1 MKYGQTLRAQSTP
14 QWAPYNV
21 DYDELKNIIKIHTTK
36 NQNQAITIPGHED
49 VQFQQFEELF
59 YEELSNQ
66 HDRVDLFVKSK
77 VNEINS
83 RLLNLQRQVFRLIS
97 KYVLDKKKKDTLDS
111 RCCDKFI
118 RCERHIERC
127 GEDIRNLKKFINA
140 QRVAFHKIL
149 KKYTKW
155 TSSRALTELFYDEIL
170 NNPKSFVQR
179 DFDPLISQYISLLRN
194 LRTAVPDSD
203 KFKGENY
210 SRPVSQQT
218 FSKIQTKSQPQYS
231 YWNEYDDGSEV
242 EEEPYLVYID
252 PNSESF
258 PGAKTLASMFS
269 KAKRP
274 MDKVREW
281 LIPVASSG
289 EQRSLL
295 HKNDRIYDQEST
307 VGTEGILDDSASSS
321 DMQNGYST
329 FYNTTILN
337 INKQILDSKHDSFL
351 IHTIIGC
358 YAASL
363 TLLLIVWLL
372 ATTGKKKLR
381 MEVDAGVAIGVI
393 ASLLFA
399 IIGLSLVHFRR
410 QKLSQTYRYGAFV
423 TFILTLLLNCMI
435 LIRVTGIF

>member
-1 MKYGQTLRAQSTP
+1 MKYGQIFRAQSAP

-21 DYDELKNIIKIHTTK
+21 DYDELKNIIKVHTTK
-36 NQNQAITIPGHED
+36 NHSQAITIPGHED
-49 VQFQQFEELF
+49 ELFQQFEKLF

-77 VNEINS
+77 VDEINS
-83 RLLNLQRQVFRLIS
+83 RLHKN
-97 KYVLDKKKKDTLDS
+97 KDYSLDS
-111 RCCDKFI
+111 RCWDRFI

-127 GEDIRNLKKFINA
+127 GEEIRNLKKFINA

-170 NNPKSFVQR
+170 NNPKSFLRR
-179 DFDPLISQYISLLRN
+179 DLDPLISQYISLLRN
-194 LRTAVPDSD
+194 LRTAIPDPD
-203 KFKGENY
+203 KFKDENNT
-210 SRPVSQQT
+210 RPVSQQN
-218 FSKIQTKSQPQYS
+218 FSKVQTESRPQYT
-231 YWNEYDDGSEV
+231 YWNEYDNGSEA

-258 PGAKTLASMFS
+258 PGAKTLASIFS

-274 MDKVREW
+274 VNKIREW
-281 LIPVASSG
+281 LTPVSSSG

-295 HKNDRIYDQEST
+295 HKNDRLYDQKT
-307 VGTEGILDDSASSS
+307 TIGTEGILEDCASSS
-321 DMQNGYST
+321 DMENGYST
-329 FYNTTILN
+329 FYNATILN
-337 INKQILDSKHDSFL
+337 FNKQILDSKHNSFL

-363 TLLLIVWLL
+363 TILLIVWLL

-399 IIGLSLVHFRR
+399 IIGLCLVHFRR
-410 QKLSQTYRYGAFV
+410 QKLRQAKRYCAFV
-423 TFILTLLLNCMI
+423 TFILTLLLNSMI
-435 LIRVTGIF
+435 LIRVIGNY

>member
-1 MKYGQTLRAQSTP
+1 MVAD
-14 QWAPYNV
+14 NV
-21 DYDELKNIIKIHTTK
+21 DYDELKNIIKVHTTK
-36 NQNQAITIPGHED
+36 NHCQAIAIPGHENEL
-49 VQFQQFEELF
+49 FQQFEKLF

-77 VNEINS
+77 VDEINS
-83 RLLNLQRQVFRLIS
+83 RLQ
-97 KYVLDKKKKDTLDS
+97 
-111 RCCDKFI
+111 
-118 RCERHIERC
+118 
-127 GEDIRNLKKFINA
+127 KFINA
-140 QRVAFHKIL
+140 QRIAFHKIL

-155 TSSRALTELFYDEIL
+155 TNSRVLTELFYDEIL
-170 NNPKSFVQR
+170 YNPKSFLQR

-203 KFKGENY
+203 KFKVENY
-210 SRPVSQQT
+210 TRPVSQQT
-218 FSKIQTKSQPQYS
+218 FSKIQTLSQPKYT

-242 EEEPYLVYID
+242 EEEPYIVYID

-274 MDKVREW
+274 VDKVREW
-281 LIPVASSG
+281 LTPVPSSG

-295 HKNDRIYDQEST
+295 HKDDKLYDQEST
-307 VGTEGILDDSASSS
+307 IGTEGILEDYASSS

-337 INKQILDSKHDSFL
+337 INKQTLDSKHDSFL

-372 ATTGKKKLR
+372 FTTGKKKLR
-381 MEVDAGVAIGVI
+381 KEVDAGVAIGVI

-399 IIGLSLVHFRR
+399 ITGLSLVHLRR
-410 QKLSQTYRYGAFV
+410 QKLSQTHRYCASI
-423 TFILTLLLNCMI
+423 TFILTLLVNSII
-435 LIRVTGIF
+435 LIRVIGNF